1 MERWVIWVGLAPTP
15 RRVAVISENQETE
28 EHSLDELQVFRKRFA
43 RAFVDTDLLPELN
56 RVM

>member
-1 MERWVIWVGLAPTP
+1 M
-15 RRVAVISENQETE
+15 ISENQETE